1 MKIRQ
6 LFRDLRLFA
15 NARKTSVKFLLAI
28 LVALSL
34 IALVS
39 SLRSNAASEITDKRY
54 QYTYFT
60 DGDFRTD
67 GLDKSLMFYE
77 YLPSGLSWDTLSGMV
92 ANFTADGVRCQ
103 YRIFGYKSGG
113 GGTLVFDSGGGGM
126 YGQAI
131 DITGAGFD
139 YYNIL
144 LSAYDKDGTQIQVG
158 NIDSGYVIFSWGEL
172 VQLPTTPPE
181 LVDAAESAAEGI
193 NGTATIPLPPSAVTT
208 STVTVDFS
216 DLDTPAD
223 VTSELWEFGSAFNV
237 MCTIF
242 NYLLYSAEIR
252 IRIAIGVCM
261 TLCIVS
267 YILTKI

>member
-6 LFRDLRLFA
+6 LLRDLRSFA
-15 NARKTSVKFLLAI
+15 SARRTSVKLLSAL
-28 LVALSL
+28 LVLLSL
-34 IALVS
+34 IGVVS
-39 SLRSNAASEITDKRY
+39 SLRSNAASEITDKRFK
-54 QYTYFT
+54 YTYFT

-77 YLPSGLSWDTLSGMV
+77 YLPSGLSWDTLSSMV

-144 LSAYDKDGTQIQVG
+144 LSAFDKDGNQIQVG
-158 NIDSGYVIFSWGEL
+158 TIDSGYVIFSWGEL

-181 LVDAAESAAEGI
+181 LVDGVQSIEEGI
-193 NGTATIPLPPSAVTT
+193 NGTATVTRPPSSVTTVPT
-208 STVTVDFS
+208 STVDINAEDTASDVMTAASSGLVLISNVFAWFVTVPPIQIRAAIF
-216 DLDTPAD
+216 
-223 VTSELWEFGSAFNV
+223 AF
-237 MCTIF
+237 
-242 NYLLYSAEIR
+242 LGLAL
-252 IRIAIGVCM
+252 IGFV
-261 TLCIVS
+261 LE
-267 YILTKI
+267 KGW